1 MGKLRCVLVHKPGS
15 VMARLTPSDCADPL
29 LADVIWVKQGRIEH
43 MSFIDLMRNYGAEA
57 VCLR

>member
-1 MGKLRCVLVHKPGS
+1 
-15 VMARLTPSDCADPL
+15 MARLTPSDCADPL